1 MTAKP
6 EIFELQLSRV
16 MDAPRALVWK
26 AWSEPEH
33 LKQWW
38 APKPWV
44 TPLCEFDLRT
54 GGTFRTVMRG
64 PEGQEF
70 DNSGVFLEIVPQKK
84 IVFTDA
90 YVNAWTPSA
99 KPFMT
104 AIITMEDEGR
114 KTKYAARV
122 LHWSAA
128 DLEEHVKMGFHD
140 GWGTC
145 ADQLAAV
152 AAKL

>member
-1 MTAKP
+1 MSDV
-6 EIFELQLSRV
+6 FELKLSRV

-26 AWSEPEH
+26 AWSDPEH

-38 APKPWV
+38 APKPWT
-44 TPLCEFDLRT
+44 TPKCEMDLRT
-54 GGTFRTVMRG
+54 GGTFRTVMQG
-64 PEGQEF
+64 PDGQSF
-70 DNSGVFLEIVPQKK
+70 DNSGVFLEVVPQRKV
-84 IVFTDA
+84 VFTDA

-104 AIITMEDEGR
+104 AIITMDDEGK

-140 GWGTC
+140 GWGTV
-145 ADQLAAV
+145 ADQLAAL
-152 AAKL
+152 AATL